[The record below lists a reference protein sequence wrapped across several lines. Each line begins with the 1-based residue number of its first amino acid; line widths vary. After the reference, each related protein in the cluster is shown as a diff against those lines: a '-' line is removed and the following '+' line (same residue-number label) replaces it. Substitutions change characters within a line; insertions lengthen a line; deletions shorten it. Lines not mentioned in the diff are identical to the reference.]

1 MKNSVNFEVDTP
13 KGKATLVEVYM
24 TELGHLM
31 AKIYYQT
38 EKSWVNYRI
47 GNISE
52 LTKTADIELLG
63 PPIIRKAKSKKEVF

>member
-1 MKNSVNFEVDTP
+1 MEVDTP
-13 KGKATLVEVYM
+13 KGKATLVEVYI

-31 AKIYYQT
+31 AKIYYPK

-52 LTKTADIELLG
+52 LARTADIELLT
-63 PPIIRKAKSKKEVF
+63 PITKKIEVEKEVI